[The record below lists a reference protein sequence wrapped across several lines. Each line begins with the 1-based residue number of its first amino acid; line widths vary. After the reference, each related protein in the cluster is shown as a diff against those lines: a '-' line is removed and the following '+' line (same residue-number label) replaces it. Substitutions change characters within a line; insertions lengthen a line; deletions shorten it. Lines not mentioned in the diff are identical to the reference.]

1 MFQRNKSFEF
11 KVKFR
16 QAGNCRVLEASKLAY
31 ANKIT
36 SQKLGSLDF
45 WRIANSVLNKGKSAI
60 PSLFIGPEVLSSAS
74 DKAKLFARNFSKNF
88 NLDDSFLVFP
98 SRTDMKLHHI
108 FATPKMVRNV
118 ITSLDSLKVP
128 GPSCIP
134 AVVLKNFEPE
144 LSYILAKL
152 FNMCLKEYCFPH
164 CYKVSSVVSIFKKIG
179 EQSTA
184 KNYFPVSLLSVV
196 SKVLGKL
203 ENIRIFDHLE
213 KCGPFCYFQYDF
225 RSF

>member
-1 MFQRNKSFEF
+1 M
-11 KVKFR
+11 
-16 QAGNCRVLEASKLAY
+16 
-31 ANKIT
+31 
-36 SQKLGSLDF
+36 
-45 WRIANSVLNKGKSAI
+45 
-60 PSLFIGPEVLSSAS
+60 SSAS

-88 NLDDSFLVFP
+88 NLDDSLLVFP
-98 SRTDMKLHHI
+98 SRIDMKLHHI
-108 FATPKMVRNV
+108 SVTPKMVRNV

-128 GPSCIP
+128 GPGCIP

-152 FNMCLKEYCFPH
+152 FNMSLKEYCFPH
-164 CYKVSSVVSIFKKIG
+164 CCKVSSVVSIFKKIG
-179 EQSTA
+179 EKSTA

-213 KCGPFCYFQYDF
+213 KCDPFCYFQYDF